1 MIYNFSN
8 RLSCFCIM
16 ETIFNH
22 RIEFVCCWGVLVI
35 VYATLCIYIRN
46 FLPNPTFT
54 CTDGTDSFKQL
65 LKVVLP
71 KYSLSLLQPVIIKN
85 KSLFNVFIQDFRSPL
100 TETSSF

>member
-1 MIYNFSN
+1 MG
-8 RLSCFCIM
+8 
-16 ETIFNH
+16 TILNH
-22 RIEFVCCWGVLVI
+22 RIEIVCCWGVLVI

-65 LKVVLP
+65 LKVILP

-85 KSLFNVFIQDFRSPL
+85 KSLFNVFIQDFRSPTL
-100 TETSSF
+100 CKALHKGGYVQHSIM